1 MEAEEGR
8 EFSRFPQTKPL
19 SVSGAVCDGKK
30 IHGPPPASAVG
41 FFSPSRLEVALAESE
56 RTVLTSQFGQFET
69 ETFGVKSSLND
80 IISEAVLKSSLIP
93 FQSSDAMTFKEHNS
107 SNVKIKPGL
116 TLNL

>member
-1 MEAEEGR
+1 MR
-8 EFSRFPQTKPL
+8 VSCRSPQTKPL

-41 FFSPSRLEVALAESE
+41 FFSPSRLEVSPAESE
-56 RTVLTSQFGQFET
+56 RTVVRRDRQDGGET

-93 FQSSDAMTFKEHNS
+93 FQSSDAMTFTETKS
-107 SNVKIKPGL
+107 LQISNK
-116 TLNL
+116 NQD